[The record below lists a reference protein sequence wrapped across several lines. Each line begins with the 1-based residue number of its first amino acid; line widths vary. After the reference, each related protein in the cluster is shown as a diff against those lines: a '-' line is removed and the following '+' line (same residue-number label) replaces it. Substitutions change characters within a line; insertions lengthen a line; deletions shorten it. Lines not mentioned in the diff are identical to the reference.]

1 MHFIIIILL
10 ILVIALALMPI
21 CLHADIL
28 IKDLAAKRYWLV
40 LLVLMLL
47 ALPCARVIEAKTES
61 LAAGLISGTVI
72 LVLGYL
78 PVIYSDYLKKRKSDD
93 YKGGWK
99 KIGDWLDQ
107 PIKTLLSKKR

>member
-10 ILVIALALMPI
+10 ILVIALALLPI

-28 IKDLAAKRYWLV
+28 VKDLAAKRHYMI
-40 LLVLMLL
+40 LLLLMLL
-47 ALPCARVIEAKTES
+47 ALSCARIIEAKTGS
-61 LAAGLISGTVI
+61 FAAGLISGPMI

-78 PVIYSDYLKKRKSDD
+78 PVIYIDYLQKRKSAG
-93 YKGGWK
+93 YKGAWK

-107 PIKTLLSKKR
+107 PIKTLFSRKG